1 MREGQ
6 NMRKRVFNLKL
17 VYIICIKKQEEVLMK
32 NLFVLI
38 TIIFLSSILYG
49 AEWELDK
56 SHSAIN
62 FSVRHLGISNV
73 KGEFTNFEVKVT
85 GDKESVEK
93 STVEA
98 KIFVDSINTREP
110 KRDEHLK
117 SPDFFDV
124 AKYPTIEF
132 KSKEVKKVSNTKLKV
147 KGDLTMHGI
156 TKEVV
161 LDVESPGVEV
171 KDPWGNIRAGFQAK
185 TKLNRKDFGI
195 NWNATLDK
203 GGVVVG
209 DTVDVAIDIEL
220 IKKSD
225 NSSKEKDKK

>member
-1 MREGQ
+1 
-6 NMRKRVFNLKL
+6 
-17 VYIICIKKQEEVLMK
+17 MK

-38 TIIFLSSILYG
+38 TIIFLSSIVYG
-49 AEWELDK
+49 GEWELDK
-56 SHSAIN
+56 SHSAVN

-73 KGEFTNFEVKVT
+73 KGEFSSFEVKVT

-98 KIFVDSINTREP
+98 KISVDSINTREP

-124 AKYPTIEF
+124 AKYPAIEF

-161 LDVESPGVEV
+161 LDVESPGIEV

-209 DTVDVAIDIEL
+209 DTVDIAIDIEL

-225 NSSKEKDKK
+225 NSSKGKDNK